1 MYSLHSQ
8 QQGHSQTCKLGIII
22 TNLGSPSAP
31 TPKALKRYLA
41 EFLADPRV
49 VETPRW
55 LWWCILNGIILN
67 IRPRRSA
74 KAYAKVWTDH
84 GSPLTHTMSELT
96 VALRISLA
104 KKFQQ
109 GDNLNFVVDFAM
121 RYGEPSIEETM
132 VRLQNQGVQRFIV
145 LPLYPQYSAS
155 TTASTFDEFARVMSH
170 LRWQP
175 SLDFLP
181 AYYDNPHFVH
191 SIATSIQQFRQQNGS
206 GELLVFS
213 YHGVPQRYL
222 HKGDPYHCQCLKTS
236 RLIVDILGLEDTQHK
251 TYFQS
256 RFGREPWLQPYMDK
270 SLVKLAEQGYKKI
283 DIICPGFS
291 IDCLETLEEVQMEAR
306 QEFIDAGGESLNY
319 IPCLNAS
326 FNHVQLIERLLESHI
341 ESHLSQLNAPE
352 KQRLAEDII
361 QKLVQKSP
369 NAAKDTPNLVAS
381 SAAGP
386 VISKVEKP

>member
-121 RYGEPSIEETM
+121 RYGEPSI
-132 VRLQNQGVQRFIV
+132 
-145 LPLYPQYSAS
+145 
-155 TTASTFDEFARVMSH
+155 
-170 LRWQP
+170 
-175 SLDFLP
+175 
-181 AYYDNPHFVH
+181 
-191 SIATSIQQFRQQNGS
+191 
-206 GELLVFS
+206 
-213 YHGVPQRYL
+213 
-222 HKGDPYHCQCLKTS
+222 
-236 RLIVDILGLEDTQHK
+236 
-251 TYFQS
+251 
-256 RFGREPWLQPYMDK
+256 
-270 SLVKLAEQGYKKI
+270 
-283 DIICPGFS
+283 
-291 IDCLETLEEVQMEAR
+291 
-306 QEFIDAGGESLNY
+306 
-319 IPCLNAS
+319 
-326 FNHVQLIERLLESHI
+326 
-341 ESHLSQLNAPE
+341 
-352 KQRLAEDII
+352 
-361 QKLVQKSP
+361 
-369 NAAKDTPNLVAS
+369 
-381 SAAGP
+381 
-386 VISKVEKP
+386 